1 MKAMR
6 NCKNDDLNTAVTFL
20 RDLKK
25 HSLILR
31 LEFSINASNSHF
43 VVIKFKG
50 KGFGS
55 ADNAVLKLGHS
66 MF

>member
-1 MKAMR
+1 MTAMR
-6 NCKNDDLNTAVTFL
+6 NCKNDDLSTAGTFL

-43 VVIKFKG
+43 VAIKFKG
-50 KGFGS
+50 KGFWERGQCR
-55 ADNAVLKLGHS
+55 LKLGYS